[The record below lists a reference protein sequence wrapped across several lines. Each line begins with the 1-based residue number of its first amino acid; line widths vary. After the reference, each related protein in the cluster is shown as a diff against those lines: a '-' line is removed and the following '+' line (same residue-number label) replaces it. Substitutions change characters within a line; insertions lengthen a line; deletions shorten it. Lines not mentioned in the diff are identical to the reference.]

1 MLEEGLSL
9 LLEADPTVASLA
21 ATRDFLVQLPEG
33 TVTPAWTYMIVSQKP
48 LYTMDRKRTRVINI
62 QIDCYANEEDCG
74 GGARDAALSLGYA
87 IDAVLS
93 GYRGT
98 LPDSDSTHVDT
109 CFQTDMETPAE
120 DPLSRSFRMMLEYE
134 LHVPG

>member
-21 ATRDFLVQLPEG
+21 ATRDYLVQLPEG
-33 TVTPAWTYMIVSQKP
+33 TVTPAWTYMIVSDHPK
-48 LYTMDRKRTRVINI
+48 YTMDGKRTRVVSL

-74 GGARDAALSLGYA
+74 GGARDAALGLGYA
-87 IDAVLS
+87 IDAILS
-93 GYRGT
+93 GFRGVLT
-98 LPDSDSTHVDT
+98 DSDSTYIDT

-120 DPLSRSFRMMLEYE
+120 DPWSRSFRMMLEYE